1 MTYPDDFEKKIGFTK
16 LRDKLKELCKGD
28 PGRELVDNML
38 FASSIDF
45 ISEALNKTDEF
56 KKICLSEENVPTGF
70 FRDTKTIIAKTDI
83 DGTYIEARELVE
95 LKLSLESVKSY
106 INFFKK
112 KPVEEYPCMKKLS
125 SKVKIFP
132 FVLDNINRI
141 INKTGVVKDNASPE
155 LEGIRRK
162 IREKQNGI
170 NKQISGILRKAQKD
184 GWVEQDV
191 TLSVRDGRVVIPVA
205 SAYKRK
211 LHGIVHDE
219 SSTGKT
225 SYIEPA
231 EIVEVNNVVKE
242 LIYAEKREIIK
253 ILISFTSS
261 IKPYKD
267 ELNYGGE
274 YLAEID
280 FIRAKAL
287 LAISL
292 NAILPKYTET
302 VGIDWIDARH
312 PILFMSYAS
321 EERKIVPLNIKLEKN
336 NRILLI
342 SGPNAGGKSV
352 CLKTVGLI
360 QYMFQCGMLIPVNE
374 NSSIGIF
381 KKIFIDIGDEQSIEN
396 DLSTYSS
403 HLINMKYFIKN
414 ADMESLLLIDE
425 FGTGTEPLLGGSLA
439 ESILSEL
446 NKKKTYGVITTH
458 YSNLKHFASNS
469 DGIINGAML
478 FDSNKM
484 QPLFQLS
491 IGKPGSSFAFEIAG
505 KIGLSPELL
514 SEAAERI
521 GEEHINFDKHLR
533 EIERD
538 KRYWGRKRQN
548 IRKAEKRI
556 QELIELYNKEIDT
569 LHKQTKDILDEAH
582 GEAKS
587 VLSGTNK
594 LIENTIR
601 RIKESQAEKE
611 KTKTARKELEVLGS
625 KLIIKTSEEAGSL
638 KKIKKLG
645 ANEEK
650 IRKTHFLKKPPV
662 DESIRLED
670 LIISEGDKVLII
682 GQEAYGEVLDV
693 NDEIAIVS
701 IGDMKMSLKK
711 ERLQKISNKEYKM
724 KSKSPGSIKGQEFY
738 DIGKKQMEFNP
749 NIDVRGLRADEALQK
764 VSDFIDE
771 SIMLNKSEVRI
782 LHGKGNGILRQLIR
796 EFLQGIDLITDYRDE
811 HVQFGGA
818 GITVVKF

>member
-1 MTYPDDFEKKIGFTK
+1 MTYPDNFEKKIGFTK

-38 FASSIDF
+38 FATSGDF
-45 ISEALNKTDEF
+45 LKEVLNKTNEY
-56 KKICLSEENVPTGF
+56 KNICLNEDNAPIGF
-70 FRDTKTIIAKTDI
+70 FHDIRSIIAKTEI
-83 DGTYIEARELVE
+83 EGTYIDARELNE

-112 KPVEEYPCMKKLS
+112 KDIEEYPYLKKLS
-125 SKVKIFP
+125 EKVKIFP
-132 FVLDNINRI
+132 FVLDSINRI
-141 INKTGVVKDNASPE
+141 INKSGAIKDNASPE
-155 LEGIRRK
+155 LEGVRRK
-162 IREKQNGI
+162 ILEKQNGI
-170 NKQISGILRKAQKD
+170 NKQMSGILRKAQKD

-191 TLSVRDGRVVIPVA
+191 ALSVRDGRVVIPVT

-219 SSTGKT
+219 STTGKT

-253 ILISFTSS
+253 ILIAFTTS
-261 IKPYKD
+261 IMPYKN
-267 ELNYGGE
+267 ELNNGGSF
-274 YLAEID
+274 LAEID

-292 NAILPKYTET
+292 NAILPVCTEERE
-302 VGIDWIDARH
+302 IDWLDARH
-312 PILFMSYAS
+312 PILYMSHS
-321 EERKIVPLNIKLEKN
+321 KENRKIVPLNISLDKN

-360 QYMFQCGMLIPVNE
+360 QYMFQCGMLVPVNE
-374 NSSIGIF
+374 NSKLGIF
-381 KKIFIDIGDEQSIEN
+381 KNIFIDIGDEQSIEN

-414 ADMESLLLIDE
+414 ADKNSLLLIDE

-446 NKKKTYGVITTH
+446 NKKNTFGVITTH
-458 YSNLKHFASNS
+458 YSNLKHFASTT
-469 DGIINGAML
+469 DGIINGAMM

-484 QPLFQLS
+484 QPLFELS
-491 IGKPGSSFAFEIAG
+491 MGKPGSSFAFEIAG
-505 KIGLSPELL
+505 KIGLSPDLL
-514 SEAAERI
+514 TEAAERI

-556 QELIELYNKEIDT
+556 QELIELYNKEINT
-569 LHKQTKDILDEAH
+569 LHNQTKDILDEAR

-611 KTKTARKELEVLGS
+611 KTKTARKEFEILGS
-625 KLIIKTSEEAGSL
+625 KIILKTGEEAGSI

-645 ANEEK
+645 DKEEK
-650 IRKTHFLKKPPV
+650 IRKTHSIKEPPV
-662 DESIRLED
+662 DKNDE
-670 LIISEGDKVLII
+670 LIDPIINEGDKVLII
-682 GQEAYGEVLDV
+682 GQEAIGEVIDLS
-693 NDEIAIVS
+693 DEIAIVS
-701 IGDMKMSLKK
+701 IGDMKLSLKK
-711 ERLQKISNKEYKM
+711 ERLQKISNNEFM
-724 KSKSPGSIKGQEFY
+724 KRSKKTTSTKSNEFY

-771 SIMLNKSEVRI
+771 SIMLNKTEVRI

-796 EFLQGIDLITDYRDE
+796 EYLHGIDLVTSFKDE
-811 HVQFGGA
+811 HVQLGGA